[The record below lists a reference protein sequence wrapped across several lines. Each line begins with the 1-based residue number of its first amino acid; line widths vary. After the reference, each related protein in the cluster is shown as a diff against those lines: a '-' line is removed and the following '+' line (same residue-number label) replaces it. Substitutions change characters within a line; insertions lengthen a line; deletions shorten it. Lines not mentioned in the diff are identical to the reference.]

1 MIIKVPEKDLHI
13 IWNEVEPLIKKAL
26 DDCYTADDILKGL
39 INNSFQL
46 FISWNNKVECAVV
59 TEVAQYP
66 QKKILRYFLAGAEG
80 NNLNNWLEPI
90 QQEIEKFAKFNNC
103 QAVEVAG
110 RKGWARKLK
119 GYEQKIYL
127 FNKEL

>member
-1 MIIKVPEKDLHI
+1 MIIQVPKEDLHI
-13 IWNEVEPLIKKAL
+13 IWNEIEPLIKKAL

-39 INNSFQL
+39 VFEKFQL
-46 FISWNNKVECAVV
+46 FISWENKVESAVI

-66 QKKILRYFLAGAEG
+66 QKKILRYFLAGG
-80 NNLNNWLEPI
+80 NNINNWLEPI
-90 QQEIEKFAKFNNC
+90 QEKIEKFAKLNNC
-103 QAVEVAG
+103 NSIEVAG

-127 FNKEL
+127 FSKEL

>member
-26 DDCYTADDILKGL
+26 DDCYTSNDILKGL

-46 FISWNNKVECAVV
+46 FISWNDKVECAVV

-66 QKKILRYFLAGAEG
+66 QKKICRYFLAGG
-80 NNLNNWLEPI
+80 NNMENWLEPI
-90 QQEIEKFAKFNNC
+90 QQEIEKFAKHNNC
-103 QAVEVAG
+103 NSVEVAG
-110 RKGWARKLK
+110 RKGWSKKLK

-127 FNKEL
+127 FSKELL

>member
-1 MIIKVPEKDLHI
+1 MIIQVPEKDLHI

-26 DDCYTADDILKGL
+26 DDCYTTDDILQGL
-39 INNSFQL
+39 IKNSFQL
-46 FISWNNKVECAVV
+46 FISWNNKVESAVV

-66 QKKILRYFLAGAEG
+66 QKKILRYFLAGG

-90 QQEIEKFAKFNNC
+90 QETIEKFAKHNNC
-103 QAVEVAG
+103 NSIEVAG

-127 FNKEL
+127 FSKEL

>member
-1 MIIKVPEKDLHI
+1 MIIQVPKEDIHLV
-13 IWNEVEPLIKKAL
+13 WNEVEPLIKKAL

-39 INNSFQL
+39 IKNSFQL
-46 FISWNNKVECAVV
+46 FISWNKKVESAVV

-66 QKKILRYFLAGAEG
+66 QKRICRYFLAGG
-80 NNLNNWLEPI
+80 SNMNNWLEPI
-90 QQEIEKFAKFNNC
+90 QTEIEKFAKLNNC
-103 QAVEVAG
+103 QAIEVAG

-127 FNKEL
+127 FDKEI

>member
-1 MIIKVPEKDLHI
+1 MILKVPEKDLHI

-26 DDCYTADDILKGL
+26 DDCYTTDDILKGL
-39 INNSFQL
+39 IKNNFQL
-46 FISWNNKVECAVV
+46 FISWNKKVESAVI

-66 QKKILRYFLAGAEG
+66 QKKICRYFLAGG
-80 NNLNNWLEPI
+80 SNINNWLEPI
-90 QQEIEKFAKFNNC
+90 QQEIEKFAKHNNC
-103 QAVEVAG
+103 QAIEVAG

-127 FNKEL
+127 FTKEI

>member
-1 MIIKVPEKDLHI
+1 MIIQVPKEDIHLV
-13 IWNEVEPLIKKAL
+13 WNEVEPLIKKAL

-39 INNSFQL
+39 IKNSFQL
-46 FISWNNKVECAVV
+46 FISWNKKLESAVV

-66 QKKILRYFLAGAEG
+66 QKRICRYFLAGG
-80 NNLNNWLEPI
+80 SNMNNWLEPI
-90 QQEIEKFAKFNNC
+90 QTEIEKFAKLNNC
-103 QAVEVAG
+103 QAIEVAG

-127 FNKEL
+127 FSKEI

>member
-1 MIIKVPEKDLHI
+1 MILKVPEKDIHI

-26 DDCYTADDILKGL
+26 DDCYTTDDILKGL

-46 FISWNNKVECAVV
+46 FISWNDKVECAVV

-66 QKKILRYFLAGAEG
+66 QKKICRYFLAGG
-80 NNLNNWLEPI
+80 SNLMNWLEPI
-90 QQEIEKFAKFNNC
+90 QTEIEKFAKFNNC

-127 FNKEL
+127 FNKEI

>member
-1 MIIKVPEKDLHI
+1 MILKVPEKDLHI

-26 DDCYTADDILKGL
+26 DDTYSARDILDGL
-39 INNSFQL
+39 VKNSFQL
-46 FISWNNKVECAVV
+46 FISWENKVESAVI
-59 TEVAQYP
+59 TEVVQYP

-80 NNLNNWLEPI
+80 NNLSNWLEPI
-90 QQEIEKFAKFNNC
+90 QQEIEKFAKYNQC
-103 QAVEVAG
+103 QSIEVAG

-127 FNKEL
+127 FSKEL

>member
-1 MIIKVPEKDLHI
+1 MIIQVPKEDLHF

-26 DDCYTADDILKGL
+26 DDCYTTDDILKGL

-46 FISWNNKVECAVV
+46 FISWNKKVESAVV

-66 QKKILRYFLAGAEG
+66 QKKICRYFLAGGSNME
-80 NNLNNWLEPI
+80 NWLEPI
-90 QQEIEKFAKFNNC
+90 QEEIEKFAKHNQC
-103 QAVEVAG
+103 QAIEVAG
-110 RKGWARKLK
+110 RKGWSKKLK

-127 FNKEL
+127 FTKEL